1 MIELLDKVLKNE
13 EKINISFRGSKMAM
27 ENSTENDRKPTRFE
41 KLQKRK
47 DKIEAEMKAIKARAK
62 TQERRARARRLI
74 QIGAISEAQFDD
86 LVYRVQGV
94 HIRGIEPD
102 KYKALLE
109 RMIQILEESFKAE
122 KDG

>member
-1 MIELLDKVLKNE
+1 
-13 EKINISFRGSKMAM
+13 MAM

-41 KLQKRK
+41 RLQKRK
-47 DKIEAEMKAIKARAK
+47 DKIEAQIKEIKARAK
-62 TQERRARARRLI
+62 MQERRTRARRLI

-86 LVYRVQGV
+86 LLFRVRGV

-109 RMIQILEESFKAE
+109 RMIQILEESFRAE
-122 KDG
+122 KDT

>member
-1 MIELLDKVLKNE
+1 MGV
-13 EKINISFRGSKMAM
+13 KIAM
-27 ENSTENDRKPTRFE
+27 ENSTENDRKLTRFE

-47 DKIEAEMKAIKARAK
+47 DKIDAQMKAIKARAK

-74 QIGAISEAQFDD
+74 QLGAISEALFDD
-86 LVYRVQGV
+86 LVFKVRGV